1 MIALLLYC
9 TLPSW
14 SKVHEQEAVNEERTA
29 KALTL
34 RETMQIPGVK
44 SMWCMFITS
53 CGIEYTCGNWGST
66 YLVKARHMTTD
77 HSARIVLFYY
87 VGMALG
93 RLLSGLLVSRLH
105 SWKIIGIGQ
114 MVLGI
119 VIIILLLPVSFP
131 IYLLIFYVIMIAMT
145 KYVKSVLHK

>member
-1 MIALLLYC
+1 
-9 TLPSW
+9 
-14 SKVHEQEAVNEERTA
+14 
-29 KALTL
+29 
-34 RETMQIPGVK
+34 
-44 SMWCMFITS
+44 MFITS

-77 HSARIVLFYY
+77 HSAGIVVFYY